1 MLKSFAL
8 AAALIAASLSTPAV
22 AAPQA
27 YQFDKGHTNI
37 LFFIDHLGFSKMVG
51 EFRSFDGVLNFDPE
65 NPAASSV
72 QINIQV
78 NSVSTDVKALDE
90 HLQKPEFFNAEQFP
104 AMSFNSTAVT
114 TAGDGKLKV
123 VGDLTLLGVTKPV
136 TLDVTV
142 NKAAPHP
149 FTKAPA
155 AGFSA
160 TATLKRSDFG
170 MSAMLGMLGDDVS
183 IRIETEAQVAK

>member
-1 MLKSFAL
+1 MHKTLAL
-8 AAALIAASLSTPAV
+8 AVALFAAGLSTPAA

-27 YQFDKGHTNI
+27 YQFDKAHTNI
-37 LFFIDHLGFSKMVG
+37 LFFIEHLGFSKMMG

-72 QINIQV
+72 QVSIRV
-78 NSVSTDVKALDE
+78 DGVSTDVKALDE
-90 HLQKPEFFNAEQFP
+90 HLQKPEFFNTEQFP
-104 AMSFNSTAVT
+104 AITFNSTAV
-114 TAGDGKLKV
+114 AVVSPGKLKV
-123 VGDLTLLGVTKPV
+123 TGDLTLLGVTKPV
-136 TLDVTV
+136 TLDVSV

-170 MSAMLGMLGDDVS
+170 MSAMLGMLGDDIE
-183 IRIETEAQVAK
+183 IRIETEAQAAK

>member
-1 MLKSFAL
+1 MHKTLAL
-8 AAALIAASLSTPAV
+8 AVALFAAGLSTPAA

-27 YQFDKGHTNI
+27 YQFDKAHTNI
-37 LFFIDHLGFSKMVG
+37 LFFIEHLGFSKMMG

-72 QINIQV
+72 QVSIRV
-78 NSVSTDVKALDE
+78 DGVSTDVKALDE
-90 HLQKPEFFNAEQFP
+90 HLQKPEFFNTAQFP
-104 AMSFNSTAVT
+104 AMTFNSTAV
-114 TAGDGKLKV
+114 AVVSPGKLKV
-123 VGDLTLLGVTKPV
+123 TGDLTLLGVTKPV
-136 TLDVTV
+136 TLDVSV

-170 MSAMLGMLGDDVS
+170 MSAMLGMLGDDIE
-183 IRIETEAQVAK
+183 IRIETEAQAAK

>member
-1 MLKSFAL
+1 MHKTLAL
-8 AAALIAASLSTPAV
+8 AVALFAAGFTTPAV

-27 YQFDKGHTNI
+27 YQFDKAHTNI
-37 LFFIDHLGFSKMVG
+37 LFFIEHLGFSKMMG

-72 QINIQV
+72 E
-78 NSVSTDVKALDE
+78 VSIRMDGVATDVKALDE
-90 HLQKPEFFNAEQFP
+90 HLQKPEFFNTAQFP
-104 AMSFNSTAVT
+104 AMTFNSTAV
-114 TAGDGKLKV
+114 AVVSPGKLKV
-123 VGDLTLLGVTKPV
+123 TGDLTLLGVTKPV
-136 TLDVTV
+136 TLDVSV

-149 FTKAPA
+149 FSKAPA

-170 MSAMLGMLGDDVS
+170 MSAMLGMLGDDIE